1 MVSLSV
7 SFLSPNSQWKICV
20 ISKKNDTAIEDFQVV
35 RQTKMDDLFPLL
47 SFVSKYAP
55 KYYGVQFDIE
65 MASQFQDK

>member
-1 MVSLSV
+1 MENLRH
-7 SFLSPNSQWKICV
+7 
-20 ISKKNDTAIEDFQVV
+20 AIEDFQVV